1 MWPDKTVPVAEAE
14 IDFKYDWAI
23 CREGDRTVSHGPS
36 VTYKGNG
43 IGWSYNNPN
52 NVIENIIELKR
63 PMTWEEEKEYSKSL
77 YEKDEN
83 KKANQLNI
91 YGLFNDCYVQ
101 GEHQMYNGWIGYDF
115 YDMCNHL
122 NEEGWTLVGIAQP
135 PWNWNFEDACVA
147 VIAETIDG
155 DKFWCHAHKSWIDDM
170 RDCMRTDYE
179 KMLKEAK

>member
-1 MWPDKTVPVAEAE
+1 MPEKVIPVEEAV
-14 IDFKYDWAI
+14 IDFEYDWAI
-23 CREGDRTVSHGPS
+23 RYEGDRTIMHGPS

-63 PMTWEEEKEYSKSL
+63 PMTLLEEKEYNKSL
-77 YEKDEN
+77 YEKEEN
-83 KKANQLNI
+83 KRANQLNL

-115 YDMCNHL
+115 YDTCNNL
-122 NEEGWTLVGIAQP
+122 NEENWTLVGIAQP
-135 PWNWNFEDACVA
+135 PWDWNLKDPCVA
-147 VIAETIDG
+147 IIVEDIDG

-170 RDCMRTDYE
+170 RE
-179 KMLKEAK
+179 EMLDEYRQISKEITI